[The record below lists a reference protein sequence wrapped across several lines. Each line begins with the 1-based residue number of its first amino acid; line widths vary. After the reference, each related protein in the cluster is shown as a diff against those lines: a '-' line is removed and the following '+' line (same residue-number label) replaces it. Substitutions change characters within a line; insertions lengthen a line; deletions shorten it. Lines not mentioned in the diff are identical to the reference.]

1 MTLWLKIAWIK
12 SVGGFCP
19 IKTYNRQPLFL
30 FSVEMYVNNI
40 LSRIMKNKLK
50 LIWYRVRKYANKRKA
65 FPLLIQFKKKI
76 FIIWDFPL
84 YFSLNSLKQEIIK
97 FKSSPLIAPSK
108 HLTLLPR

>member
-65 FPLLIQFKKKI
+65 FPLLIQFKKNI
-76 FIIWDFPL
+76 HYL
-84 YFSLNSLKQEIIK
+84 GFSLI
-97 FKSSPLIAPSK
+97 FF
-108 HLTLLPR
+108 T